1 MALVMGKQCC
11 NNARWKKLLYPE
23 NSGLYFIYIMQ
34 LKKMAG
40 KKYRK
45 KLCTAFFR
53 GAYATIAIIVSPSR
67 ALMYLN
73 HLNLL
78 NPLNLIFRGAYAP
91 IAIIVSPSGAFRSTT
106 LIGIS
111 IKIMKIDK
119 IIPKISLI
127 LFLPGLLNP
136 CNSFFIRKNRIINKC
151 VIFVIYAR

>member
-53 GAYATIAIIVSPSR
+53 GAYATIAIIVSPS
-67 ALMYLN
+67 
-73 HLNLL
+73 
-78 NPLNLIFRGAYAP
+78 
-91 IAIIVSPSGAFRSTT
+91 GAFRSTI

-111 IKIMKIDK
+111 IKTMKIDK
-119 IIPKISLI
+119 IIPKNSLI

-136 CNSFFIRKNRIINKC
+136 CNSFFIRKIRIINNC